1 MNSPPTFQP
10 ESHPEEQSVPGKHY
24 IPAKE
29 KTDIYSSNHVFR
41 TCAYCRVSTDS
52 EMQQISFSLQQE
64 HYQNLARDHPNWDL
78 RKVYADEGISGTSL
92 KKRDQ
97 FNAMLAACLRG
108 EFDLILTKSVSRFG
122 RNLVHCVSLVRELK
136 NHNPPIGVFFETDNL
151 FTLSEDS
158 ELKLSILAT
167 LAQEESVKKSES
179 MIWSLEQRFK
189 TERLLMPE
197 CYGYTREKD
206 AYGRY
211 VKEARLQIVEEEAIV
226 VRFIFDAFLAGYPV
240 ASIAEILTS
249 SGIPTKSG
257 NSGWSEGGIRYILS
271 NERYCGNVLTWKT
284 FTVDV
289 LEHKKRRNRENRDQ
303 YLYEN
308 FHEAIISAEQFEAAQ
323 VLLANRKYRVQSYP
337 RMFVIDSGIFR
348 GYVPV
353 NHHWMNDDPN
363 SYYEAS
369 GSVQS
374 LSIPQRVSR
383 RQFSTFNLAVYQV
396 VRGAFLLTRAE
407 CPCISVTPAQ
417 ITFNS
422 VCQRKFSDVRY
433 IQLLIHP
440 GDRRIAI
447 RPCKA
452 SDPHSIAWRRNED
465 RPYGS
470 KVISC
475 QYFSSA
481 LYQIMGWNPDYHYRI
496 RGCWASRGE
505 EQIIFFQISAAVP
518 VAIVRSSSEEEK
530 KSSVRHVPLCPEEWG
545 DSFGEEF
552 YAHEIHNSISNAN
565 NLNFWKS
572 QSPGRPV
579 SDSLTVKT
587 PEELQNNLEELKAKR
602 SEING

>member
-240 ASIAEILTS
+240 ACIAEILTS

-383 RQFSTFNLAVYQV
+383 RQFSTFNLAGYQV

-417 ITFNS
+417 ISFNS
-422 VCQRKFSDVRY
+422 VCQRKFSVAIFSSSSIRV
-433 IQLLIHP
+433 IVESPSVLVKLLILTVLH
-440 GDRRIAI
+440 GAETKIAHTARRLSPANIFLLPFTRSWAGI
-447 RPCKA
+447 RTITIGFAAAGLPA
-452 SDPHSIAWRRNED
+452 ARN
-465 RPYGS
+465 RLFSFRFQPP
-470 KVISC
+470 
-475 QYFSSA
+475 FLLPSSA
-481 LYQIMGWNPDYHYRI
+481 AHLKRRKRVLSVTCPCALRNGVI
-496 RGCWASRGE
+496 ASERNFTCMKS
-505 EQIIFFQISAAVP
+505 IIPSA
-518 VAIVRSSSEEEK
+518 
-530 KSSVRHVPLCPEEWG
+530 
-545 DSFGEEF
+545 
-552 YAHEIHNSISNAN
+552 
-565 NLNFWKS
+565 
-572 QSPGRPV
+572 
-579 SDSLTVKT
+579 T
-587 PEELQNNLEELKAKR
+587 PTT
-602 SEING
+602 